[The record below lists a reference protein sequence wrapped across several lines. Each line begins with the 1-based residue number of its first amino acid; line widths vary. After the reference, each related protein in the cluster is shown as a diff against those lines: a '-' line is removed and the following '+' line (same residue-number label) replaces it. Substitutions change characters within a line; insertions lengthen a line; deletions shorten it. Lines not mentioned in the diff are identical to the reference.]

1 MLFVSKDLLKNLIRD
16 VPDFPKPGILFR
28 DITPLLNDAEGFAIS
43 IAELEK
49 LAVEMRPDRV
59 AGIEARGF
67 ILAAAL
73 ALKMNL
79 PFIPIRKPGKLP
91 WKCER
96 REYDLE
102 YGKDALE
109 LHTDAVKTGER
120 ILIVDD
126 VLATGGTLRAAC
138 DLVLALGAGQ
148 SLALTLIE
156 LKVLEGRKRLGD
168 FAYQSVI
175 SY

>member
-1 MLFVSKDLLKNLIRD
+1 MSAEFLKTLIRD
-16 VPDFPKPGILFR
+16 VSDFPKSGILFR
-28 DITPLLNDAEGFAIS
+28 DITPLLNDAKGFSTAI
-43 IAELEK
+43 EDLEI
-49 LAVEMRPDRV
+49 LAKKMQVDRI

-73 ALKMNL
+73 AVKMNL

-102 YGKDALE
+102 YGKDGLE
-109 LHTDAVKTGER
+109 LHVDAVNPGER

-138 DLVLALGAGQ
+138 ELVSALGAVKIFT
-148 SLALTLIE
+148 LTLIE
-156 LKVLEGRKRLGD
+156 LKVLEGRKRLGEYS
-168 FAYQSVI
+168 YQTVI

>member
-1 MLFVSKDLLKNLIRD
+1 MDHSFLRTFIRD

-28 DITPLLNDAEGFAIS
+28 DITPLLNNAQGFAKS
-43 IAELEK
+43 IAALEA
-49 LAVEMRPDRV
+49 LADAFKPDRI

-67 ILAAAL
+67 ILGAAL
-73 ALKMNL
+73 AGRMQL

-91 WKCER
+91 WKSQR

-109 LHTDAVKTGER
+109 LHADALQSGER
-120 ILIVDD
+120 ILVVDD

-138 DLVLALGAGQ
+138 ELVLALGAAEVF
-148 SLALTLIE
+148 ALTLIE
-156 LKVLEGRKRLGD
+156 LKVLEGRKRLGEVS
-168 FAYQSVI
+168 YESVI